1 MRNMT
6 TQNEITGAVTEAL
19 AAEGETDRSP
29 GDLTSEVTLDGDGL
43 ALTSLGFVRAMVEL
57 EDRLGVELEDAVVM
71 SSEFGTVGD
80 IVRFVEEAVEK
91 DRGGG

>member
-1 MRNMT
+1 MT
-6 TQNEITGAVTEAL
+6 TQNDITGAVAEAL

-29 GDLTSEVTLDGDGL
+29 GDLSSEVTLDGDGL

-71 SSEFGTVGD
+71 SGQFGTVGD